1 MKILKKLLRI
11 IGIFTLSVILFML
24 LLVVVAKIYEDKLA
38 SFTMEKLEDEISA
51 PMSIGNVSLIPLFS
65 FPRLSAEINDFWIGD
80 PNSQNADTLF
90 FIKSLKLSLDS
101 RDLINGIYAIS
112 KLEISGLDFDYITDK
127 NGKPNIDFLL
137 KAFADTVPGTTN
149 EKAAFPLDLSTEKF
163 KIKNIHINYYDSLSL
178 SGGQVFIPEI
188 GIKAKVKNSVYSGKA
203 KGGFVLSHCSFK
215 ETRIDQMESCAVNF
229 DIRYEN
235 NKVRIKK
242 LSIISE
248 GINLGVK
255 GVFSLG
261 DTLSIDAGVEAKTL
275 DFDILKKYVPK
286 SYLEDYGIINIGGM
300 MDFSA
305 AIKGK
310 YADST
315 LLPTLNADVAFRNI
329 RLQTA
334 AYPAIDTMNLRLKL
348 NSGEK
353 PDLSEA
359 VTNIINL
366 DIVSSKSHAHLE
378 GKIDGFRKPRYR
390 LSSNLD
396 INLREL
402 ETFIPYSLAQNIE
415 GNIAATIKTKG
426 VLQQKIPDDYADY
439 ILENSTISVNVRE
452 VSAILSDSLK
462 MEGFNAAMSFTS
474 EKPGDKKITIDKLSL
489 KSEALNL
496 NLQNSSLSLMLS
508 GKLADPGKLRADIL
522 SLRLQSGENQLIGSG
537 KIKNLETPEFDIKSN
552 IVIKLDDLKS
562 FLPDTVIK
570 NMAGL
575 IELSIISKGKIHA
588 DSLDLQLFPLL
599 FENSDL
605 DIALKDVSL
614 AFPDSIMDID
624 SVSARISLKNDILNI
639 DDLSATYKGLKLE
652 MDSSLIRNIYKA
664 VVLNKNEELYVN
676 THIKIGDVIFDDFK
690 QLMAIGPTK
699 TGKETIPSNDTGT
712 AAEARNWTFLVHGS
726 ATVKSFI
733 VDSSTIEGFHINR
746 LHINDISTLFKLTDS
761 SYVVDKFK
769 FRVFEGEMNNS
780 LNYKIRDDGTQS
792 VSVHSRIQNMNIR
805 TLLRDMDNFGMDS
818 LITSKNI
825 SGLLTTDLNTFI
837 PIDDSVLI
845 DKMMVSGDLTLE
857 KGGVYNYA
865 PARQIAKFTSIKE
878 LDNIQF
884 KTLRSNIFM
893 FKNKLYV
900 PRTDIVSNAI
910 DIAAF
915 GMQSLDGDSE
925 YHLELHLSNILFG
938 KSKKRNKKQ
947 DKSGEEIDKGTLKK
961 NSQKIKYVVKGDKS
975 KVARD
980 SREERDKMMN
990 KIRVQKKMLDFIFFP
1005 KNIHYST
1012 DSD

>member
-11 IGIFTLSVILFML
+11 IGVFIVSVVLFML

-80 PNSQNADTLF
+80 PESQNADTLF

-101 RDLINGIYAIS
+101 RDLINRIYTIN

-137 KAFADTVPGTTN
+137 KAFADTMPETTN
-149 EKAAFPLDLSTEKF
+149 EKVVFPLDLSTEKF
-163 KIKNIHINYYDSLSL
+163 KLKNIHVNYYDSLSL
-178 SGGQVFIPEI
+178 IGGQVFIPEI

-203 KGGFVLSHCSFK
+203 KGSFILSRCYFK
-215 ETRIDQMESCAVNF
+215 DIKINQMESCAVNF
-229 DIRYEN
+229 DIKYEN
-235 NKVRIKK
+235 NETRIKK

-255 GVFSLG
+255 GVLG
-261 DTLSIDAGVEAKTL
+261 LADTLSIDASIEAKAL
-275 DFDILKKYVPK
+275 DLDILKKYAPK
-286 SYLEDYGIINIGGM
+286 NYLEDYGIINIGGM

-315 LLPTLNADVAFRNI
+315 LLPRLNADVAFRNI

-334 AYPAIDTMNLRLKL
+334 AYPAIDTLNLRLEVS
-348 NSGEK
+348 SGEK
-353 PDLSEA
+353 ADLSEA
-359 VTNIINL
+359 AVKIINL
-366 DIVSSKSHAHLE
+366 DVVSPKSRVHLE
-378 GKIDGFRKPRYR
+378 GKIDDLQKPGYNFSSR
-390 LSSNLD
+390 LE
-396 INLREL
+396 INLKEFDG
-402 ETFIPYSLAQNIE
+402 FIPDSLAQNLDGHIT
-415 GNIAATIKTKG
+415 ASIKTKG
-426 VLQQKIPDDYADY
+426 ILPKTIPDDYADY
-439 ILENSTISVNVRE
+439 ILENSTILFNVRE

-462 MEGFNAAMSFTS
+462 MEGFNAAISLSS

-489 KSEALNL
+489 KSQSLNL
-496 NLQNSSLSLMLS
+496 NLQNSSLSLILS
-508 GKLADPGKLRADIL
+508 GKLADPGKMSADIR
-522 SLRLQSGENQLIGSG
+522 SLKLQSGKNQFIGSG
-537 KIKNLETPEFDIKSN
+537 EIKNIENPEFDIKSK
-552 IVIKLDDLKS
+552 IIIKLDDLKA
-562 FLPDTVIK
+562 FMPDTVIK

-575 IELSIISKGKIHA
+575 IELNIISKGKIHP
-588 DSLDLQLFPLL
+588 DSMGLQLFPLL

-605 DIALKDVSL
+605 GVALNDVSL

-624 SVSARISLKNDILNI
+624 SVSALIGLKNDKLTI
-639 DDLSATYKGLKLE
+639 DDLSATYNGLKLE
-652 MDSSLIRNIYKA
+652 MDSSLIRNIYKTL
-664 VVLNKNEELYVN
+664 VLNQNEELN
-676 THIKIGDVIFDDFK
+676 INAHIKLGDILFDDFK
-690 QLMAIGPTK
+690 QLMAIGPTT
-699 TGKETIPSNDTGT
+699 TGKENIPSEDTSAPGD
-712 AAEARNWTFLVHGS
+712 ARNWTFLIHGS
-726 ATVKSFI
+726 ASVNSFV
-733 VDSSTIEGFHINR
+733 VDSSTIEGFQVNR

-769 FRVFEGEMNNS
+769 LKVFEGEMNNS
-780 LNYKIRDDGTQS
+780 LNYKIREDGTQS
-792 VSVHSRIQNMNIR
+792 VSMHSRIQKMNIR
-805 TLLRDMDNFGMDS
+805 TLLSDMDNFGMDS
-818 LITSKNI
+818 LITFENI

-837 PIDDSVLI
+837 PIDDSALI
-845 DKMMVSGDLTLE
+845 DKMMVSGDIMLE

-865 PARQIAKFTSIKE
+865 PARQISKFTSIKE

-893 FKNKLYV
+893 FKNRLYV

-915 GMQSLDGDSE
+915 GMQSLGGDSE

-938 KSKKRNKKQ
+938 KSKKRNRKQ
-947 DKSGEEIDKGTLKK
+947 NKSGEEIDKGTLKK
-961 NSQKIKYVVKGDKS
+961 NSQKIKYAVKGGKS

-980 SREERDKMMN
+980 SREERDQMMN

-1005 KNIHYST
+1005 KNIHYNT
-1012 DSD
+1012 DPD